1 MLEENILKVWKDNR
15 LDQEESITFQEV
27 IKKFKKSE
35 NWADYI
41 FTSMSLEEALSLFIS
56 SKDGLNCSY
65 ENEDFQKLLSFLK
78 TEIKKQ
84 YKGEY
89 ENEL

>member
-1 MLEENILKVWKDNR
+1 MLEKNTLKIWKDNR

-41 FTSMSLEEALSLFIS
+41 FTSMSLEEALSLFMA
-56 SKDGLNCSY
+56 SKDGLNCTY
-65 ENEDFQKLLSFLK
+65 ENEDF
-78 TEIKKQ
+78 
-84 YKGEY
+84 
-89 ENEL
+89 